1 MTIKASEQS
10 TEKSASGPRTVLL
23 LLLSAEERKLRL
35 SWRYQGSFNGD
46 NAGAVE
52 RGEQRRTKKPT
63 RKPVFASHA
72 DRPLRHVFGVCEGL
86 PSPPTAMD

>member
-1 MTIKASEQS
+1 VTIKASEQS
-10 TEKSASGPRTVLL
+10 TEKTASGARTVLL
-23 LLLSAEERKLRL
+23 LLSAKKRKLSL
-35 SWRYQGSFNGD
+35 SWRHQGGFDGD

-52 RGEQRRTKKPT
+52 RGEQRRTEEPT

-72 DRPLRHVFGVCEGL
+72 DRPLRDVFGVCEGL